1 MWSLQYSDKK
11 AALGDALR
19 PVGGPVDDDDVD
31 DDTTSAVLMPDSLVP
46 FAWLS
51 FSKLFFANLLDFL
64 NAGAVID
71 FTPGDGNL
79 AAAAVEMNKPYLGF
93 CHSEKHCILLYDRL
107 LTLVQEAMAEEGN
120 GLYTP
125 TFVQAMK
132 GNKPKPP
139 VPGPL
144 RRSPPTPKKGTGNK
158 GKTKDTGKKKKKGNK
173 GKKESMAS
181 SSSSSP
187 PNDDTESSA
196 A

>member
-1 MWSLQYSDKK
+1 M
-11 AALGDALR
+11 
-19 PVGGPVDDDDVD
+19 
-31 DDTTSAVLMPDSLVP
+31 
-46 FAWLS
+46 
-51 FSKLFFANLLDFL
+51 

-71 FTPGDGNL
+71 FTPGDGNV
-79 AAAAVEMNKPYLGF
+79 AAAAVEMNKPYIGF

-144 RRSPPTPKKGTGNK
+144 PPTPKKGTGNK
-158 GKTKDTGKKKKKGNK
+158 GNMDTGKKKEKGNK

>member
-1 MWSLQYSDKK
+1 M
-11 AALGDALR
+11 
-19 PVGGPVDDDDVD
+19 
-31 DDTTSAVLMPDSLVP
+31 
-46 FAWLS
+46 
-51 FSKLFFANLLDFL
+51 

-71 FTPGDGNL
+71 FTPSDGNL

-107 LTLVQEAMAEEGN
+107 LTLVQEATAEEGN

-139 VPGPL
+139 APGPL

-158 GKTKDTGKKKKKGNK
+158 GKKDTGKKKKKGK
-173 GKKESMAS
+173 GRQEEQRTQPLPRPPRAAS
-181 SSSSSP
+181 ALQSSRGRL
-187 PNDDTESSA
+187 A
-196 A
+196 ATATATA